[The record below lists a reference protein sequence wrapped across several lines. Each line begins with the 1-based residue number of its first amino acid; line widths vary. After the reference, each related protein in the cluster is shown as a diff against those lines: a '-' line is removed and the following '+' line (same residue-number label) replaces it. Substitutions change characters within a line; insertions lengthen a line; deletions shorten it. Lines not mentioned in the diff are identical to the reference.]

1 MIKILLADD
10 QTILTEGIK
19 SVLETCPDFKV
30 VGIAQDGAEA
40 VKLCESLK
48 PDVVLMDIRM
58 PNMNGVVATKRIK
71 EIDDSVKIIV
81 LTTFDDS
88 DYILS
93 AINNGA
99 SGYLLKDIGSTALI
113 DSIKNAYAGDTILP
127 SKIAK
132 KITDAAMMVSS
143 DKEIKLK
150 KAFNLSDAAMMV
162 SSDKEIKLKKAFNLS
177 DREIEIAL
185 MINDGF
191 TNRQIASVMQLSD
204 GTARNYISSIYSKLG
219 VDGRPAAVEKIK
231 SKI

>member
-1 MIKILLADD
+1 MIKILIVDD
-10 QTILTEGIK
+10 QMIWAEGIK

-30 VGIAQDGAEA
+30 LGIASDGAEA
-40 VKLCESLK
+40 VAFTGKHK
-48 PDVVLMDIRM
+48 PDVVLMDIHM

-71 EIDDSVKIIV
+71 EIDDKIKIII

-113 DSIKNAYAGDTILP
+113 DAIKNAYAGDTILP

-150 KAFNLSDAAMMV
+150 RNY
-162 SSDKEIKLKKAFNLS
+162 NLS
-177 DREIEIAL
+177 DREVEIAL
-185 MINDGF
+185 MLNDGF
-191 TNRQIASVMQLSD
+191 TNRQIASAMKLSD

-219 VDGRPAAVEKIK
+219 VEGRSAAMQKIK
-231 SKI
+231 ELV